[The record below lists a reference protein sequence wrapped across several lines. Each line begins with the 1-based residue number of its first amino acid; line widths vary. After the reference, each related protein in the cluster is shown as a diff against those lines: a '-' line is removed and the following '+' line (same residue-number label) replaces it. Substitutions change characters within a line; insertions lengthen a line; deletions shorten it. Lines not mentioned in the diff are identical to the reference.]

1 MPYLTTVNR
10 LGGLSAADK
19 QELIREFESLRT
31 ELNEIRGAYMALR
44 ALLVA
49 ATAPGA
55 GYNTNGTNLGTAAS
69 TAAATANR
77 FTPL

>member
-1 MPYLTTVNR
+1 MPYLTVTNR
-10 LGGLSAADK
+10 LGGLSASDK
-19 QELIREFESLRT
+19 QELLREFDALRT

-69 TAAATANR
+69 TNAATVNR
-77 FTPL
+77 FTPT